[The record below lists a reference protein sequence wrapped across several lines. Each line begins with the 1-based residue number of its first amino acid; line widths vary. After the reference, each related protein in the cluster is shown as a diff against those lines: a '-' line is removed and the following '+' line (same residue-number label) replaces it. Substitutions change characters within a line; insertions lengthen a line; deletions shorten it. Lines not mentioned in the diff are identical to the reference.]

1 MEPLMLANRAGR
13 AANEQRKALE
23 VLLAWLSPYGGVG
36 GGAGGFC
43 GGVSINSTP
52 ANSALAWAAT
62 ACSTTAL
69 GCLAR

>member
-1 MEPLMLANRAGR
+1 MEPLMLANRAGL

-43 GGVSINSTP
+43 GGSN
-52 ANSALAWAAT
+52 
-62 ACSTTAL
+62 
-69 GCLAR
+69 